1 MSFTVRKD
9 RASYP
14 PQRIAFDNFEA
25 DLRSGELRKAGYRIR
40 LQAQPFQVLALLLVN
55 AGEVVARDEI
65 CRELWPGDTFVDFE
79 HGLAAAVNKVRE
91 ALGDSADTPRYI
103 ETLPKRGYRFIGKI
117 LPQPPVVM
125 SSPDAEHGEGPKLET
140 MPVQVAG
147 SAHATKGTATEA
159 GVVEGRAGW
168 NWRAVTAVAVI
179 AIAAVTAA
187 AFVWTSRKPAAVMT
201 TEQLPMVVPFTS
213 LPGLETMASFS
224 PDGSRIAFAWDNN
237 TENETGTPKYDLYVK
252 AIGSETLL
260 KLTHHPSD
268 VLSSTWSPD
277 GTQIAFHRSAPGD
290 NAIYVVPAL
299 GGPERKLID
308 TNSPWDITAP
318 LSWSPDGKT
327 IGYASVL
334 PGTTSIRG
342 YLLNIET
349 LESREVRGDPTCRH
363 SGTPNFSPSGKQL
376 VMVCAHNLDDLE
388 LTLMNADGTS
398 PRALTKM
405 RDFIGGLAW
414 TPNDA
419 SIITDTWKGGREEI
433 DEVRLSDGVRRRIPG
448 LSGGWATLSKDG
460 TTLAFTEFDT
470 RMGLWRKDLQHPNA
484 PLQAVAASTQMQ
496 NEPRYSPDGKH
507 IAFDSARSGEWSV
520 WMADPDGS
528 NPIQLSQG
536 GAAGYPTWS
545 PDSQK
550 IVFQMGQSDGHV
562 GLYVIGIGEEVAH
575 RLKVNVDEATAP
587 VWSHDGKWI
596 YFRGYRNKSRQ
607 IYRSPAGGGDVSLVL
622 DMMDLTD
629 EEVESPDGKTL
640 YFMNDDGTMFT
651 ATTGGTNVEA
661 AQVPGLPR
669 LAPNSPWTLL
679 ADGIYFVPADKSR
692 SLWFYDFATKKTRE
706 VFHIAKNFSEG
717 MSLSPDGRYLL
728 YSQVDQNNSDIMLAR
743 NFR

>member
-40 LQAQPFQVLALLLVN
+40 LQAQPFQVLALLLSN
-55 AGEVVARDEI
+55 AGEVVTRDEM
-65 CRELWPGDTFVDFE
+65 CKQLWPGDTFVDFE

-91 ALGDSADTPRYI
+91 ALGDSAENPRYI

-117 LPQPPVVM
+117 LPQPPAVM
-125 SSPDAEHGEGPKLET
+125 PSPAVGSAEAAKLET
-140 MPVQVAG
+140 VPVQ
-147 SAHATKGTATEA
+147 ATGQVRPAETGKTEA
-159 GVVEGRAGW
+159 GAVNSRIGW

-179 AIAAVTAA
+179 AVAAVTAA
-187 AFVWTSRKPAAVMT
+187 AFVWAARKPAAVV
-201 TEQLPMVVPFTS
+201 TEQLPTVVPFTS

-237 TENETGTPKYDLYVK
+237 SENETGTAKFDLYVK

-260 KLTHHPSD
+260 KLTNHPSD
-268 VLSSTWSPD
+268 VLSSKWSPD
-277 GTQIAFHRSAPGD
+277 GTQIAFHRAAPGD

-342 YLLNIET
+342 YLLNVET
-349 LESREVRGDPTCRH
+349 LESSEVSGASTCRH
-363 SGTPNFSPSGKQL
+363 AGTPHFSPSGKQL

-419 SIITDTWKGGREEI
+419 SIITDTWKAGREEI
-433 DEVRLSDGVRRRIPG
+433 DEVRLSDGVQRKIPG

-470 RMGLWRKDLQHPNA
+470 RMGLWRKDLQRPDA
-484 PLQAVAASTQMQ
+484 PPEAVAASTQMQ
-496 NEPRYSPDGKH
+496 NEPHYSPDGKH

-550 IVFQMGQSDGHV
+550 IVFQMGQSDGHL
-562 GLYVIGIGEEVAH
+562 GLYVIGIGEKVAH
-575 RLKVNVDEATAP
+575 RLKVNVDEAAAP

-596 YFRGYRNKSRQ
+596 YFRGFQRKSRQ
-607 IYRSPAGGGDVSLVL
+607 IYRTPAEGGEVSLVL
-622 DMMDLTD
+622 EMLDLTAA
-629 EEVESPDGKTL
+629 EVESPDGKAL
-640 YFMNDDGTMFT
+640 YFMNDDGTMLT
-651 ATTGGTNVEA
+651 APTGGTNVEA
-661 AQVPGLPR
+661 AHVAGMPR
-669 LAPNSPWTLL
+669 LAYGSPWTVV
-679 ADGIYFVPADKSR
+679 ANGIYFVPLDTAR
-692 SLWFYDFATKKTRE
+692 SLWFYDFETKKTRE
-706 VFHIAKNFSEG
+706 VFHIARNFSEG
-717 MSLSPDGRYLL
+717 ISLSPDGRYLI
-728 YSQVDQNNSDIMLAR
+728 YSQIDENNSDIMLAR